1 MDDTVICGNVV
12 PMQSEQFAHFATESQ
27 ACSGLCALVIHD
39 LDEEQQV
46 HGICFADKGIRGVRL
61 VFVKHNAPRSPFYLL
76 PCGQIRMQHFDH
88 VGLLSLCGRN
98 QGSDYI
104 YYNTYLHKMQIN
116 TKSPPEPQVWYEGM
130 ENSWREIYLVKY
142 FSFRLS

>member
-1 MDDTVICGNVV
+1 VDDTVICGNVV
-12 PMQSEQFAHFATESQ
+12 PMLGEQFAHFATEAQ
-27 ACSGLCALVIHD
+27 ACSGLRALVIHD

-46 HGICFADKGIRGVRL
+46 RDICCADEAVRGVRL
-61 VFVKHNAPRSPFYLL
+61 VFIKHYTSCYPVYLL

-104 YYNTYLHKMQIN
+104 YYNTYLHKKQMN
-116 TKSPPEPQVWYEGM
+116 TKKAPSPQAWSGGEV
-130 ENSWREIYLVKY
+130 
-142 FSFRLS
+142 